1 MCYESDKSVIFPSS
15 SNRVNLSV
23 QTKNFWALLTISL
36 ISYVENPWDYKK
48 SLELIVHIP
57 ALIFLLHTESNICA
71 LKDKKKKI
79 QTFKFDKRNILS
91 SYFVT

>member
-23 QTKNFWALLTISL
+23 QTKNFWALLTISF

-57 ALIFLLHTESNICA
+57 AFDFESNICA
-71 LKDKKKKI
+71 LKDKKKRFKLLSLI
-79 QTFKFDKRNILS
+79 SETFCLRIL
-91 SYFVT
+91 

>member
-23 QTKNFWALLTISL
+23 QTKNFWALLTISF

-57 ALIFLLHTESNICA
+57 ALIFLLHTERNICA
-71 LKDKKKKI
+71 LQDKKKKI

>member
-23 QTKNFWALLTISL
+23 QTKNFWALLTISF

-57 ALIFLLHTESNICA
+57 ALILRVIFVH
-71 LKDKKKKI
+71 LKTKKKKI

>member
-1 MCYESDKSVIFPSS
+1 M
-15 SNRVNLSV
+15 
-23 QTKNFWALLTISL
+23 
-36 ISYVENPWDYKK
+36 ENPWDYKK
-48 SLELIVHIP
+48 SLELIVHSP

-71 LKDKKKKI
+71 LKDKKKKKI

>member
-23 QTKNFWALLTISL
+23 QTKNFWALLTISF

-48 SLELIVHIP
+48 SLELIVHSP

-71 LKDKKKKI
+71 LKDKKKRFKLLSLI
-79 QTFKFDKRNILS
+79 SETFCLRIL
-91 SYFVT
+91 

>member
-1 MCYESDKSVIFPSS
+1 M
-15 SNRVNLSV
+15 
-23 QTKNFWALLTISL
+23 
-36 ISYVENPWDYKK
+36 ENPWDYKK

-57 ALIFLLHTESNICA
+57 AFDFESNICA

>member
-15 SNRVNLSV
+15 SNHVNLSV
-23 QTKNFWALLTISL
+23 QTKNFWALLTISF

-57 ALIFLLHTESNICA
+57 ALILRVIFLH
-71 LKDKKKKI
+71 LKTKKKKI